1 MVQSSNMSQVKI
13 TIRPKSSWY
22 LLDLHELWMFR
33 ELFFIFAWRDIKV
46 RYKQTFV
53 GVGWVVFQPLVN
65 TVIFTI
71 FFGNFAKIPSGSLPY
86 PLFVLLGLIFWTFFS
101 TSLSH
106 AANSFIENTA
116 ILGKVYFPRE
126 ILPLSSIAVGMVD
139 FMVSTVL
146 FIIVAIFYHVQFSLA
161 FLAMVLIGLLITIIS
176 SSGLGL
182 LLASIN
188 VKYRD
193 VRYILPYFLQ
203 MMIFVTPVIYPL
215 GIMRPSFQTIVS
227 LNPMAG
233 VIDGLRS
240 SLVTGQIVNSSAL
253 TLAFVSSIGLF
264 LLGIIYFRKTQAF
277 FADLL

>member
-1 MVQSSNMSQVKI
+1 MSHVPVILIK
-13 TIRPKSSWY
+13 PKQHWY
-22 LLDLHELWMFR
+22 LVDLAELWSFR
-33 ELFFIFAWRDIKV
+33 ELFMIFAWRDVMV
-46 RYKQTFV
+46 RYKQTIV
-53 GVGWVVFQPLVN
+53 GVGWVIFQPLVN
-65 TVIFTI
+65 TIIFSI
-71 FFGNFAKIPSGSLPY
+71 FFGNFANVSSGALPY

-126 ILPLSSIAVGMVD
+126 ILPFSSIAVGFID
-139 FMVSTVL
+139 FSVSAVL
-146 FIIVAIFYHVQFSLA
+146 FVALALYYQVSFSFGF
-161 FLAMVLIGLLITIIS
+161 FLMVLIGLVITVIS
-176 SSGLGL
+176 SAGLGL

-215 GIMRPSFQTIVS
+215 SVMRPSLQRIVS

-233 VIDGLRS
+233 VIDGLRTA
-240 SLVTGQIVNSSAL
+240 LVTGEIQNLGSL
-253 TLAFVSSIGLF
+253 GMAFLSSIVLFVIGL
-264 LLGIIYFRKTQAF
+264 LYFRKTQAF

>member
-1 MVQSSNMSQVKI
+1 MSSLQTLHIKPQ
-13 TIRPKSSWY
+13 PKWY
-22 LLDLHELWMFR
+22 FIDFKELWHFR
-33 ELFFIFAWRDIKV
+33 ELFFIFAWRDVKV
-46 RYKQTFV
+46 RYKQTLV
-53 GVGWVVFQPLVN
+53 GVGWVIFQPLVN
-65 TVIFTI
+65 TFIFTI

-86 PLFVLLGLIFWTFFS
+86 PLFVLLGLIFWGFFS

-106 AANSFIENTA
+106 AANSFVENTA

-126 ILPLSSIAVGMVD
+126 ILPLSSIAVGGID
-139 FMVSTVL
+139 FVVS
-146 FIIVAIFYHVQFSLA
+146 FIMFFIVACFYRVHFSLA
-161 FLAMVLIGLLITIIS
+161 FAAMVVIGLLITIVA

-203 MMIFVTPVIYPL
+203 IMIFVTPVIYPL
-215 GIMRPSFQTIVS
+215 NIMRPAFQQIVL

-240 SLVTGQIVNSSAL
+240 ALSSGQIINPGGLFFALGSSLV
-253 TLAFVSSIGLF
+253 LF
-264 LLGIIYFRKTQAF
+264 FLSVLYFRKTQSF

>member
-1 MVQSSNMSQVKI
+1 MSQVIHIKP
-13 TIRPKSSWY
+13 RPKWY
-22 LLDLHELWMFR
+22 FLDFKELWQFR
-33 ELFFIFAWRDIKV
+33 ELFFIFAWRDVKV

-53 GVGWVVFQPLVN
+53 GVGWVVFQPLIN
-65 TVIFTI
+65 TVIFTV

-86 PLFVLLGLIFWTFFS
+86 PLFVLLGLIFWGFFS

-126 ILPLSSIAVGMVD
+126 ILPLSSIAVGLVD
-139 FMVSTVL
+139 FVVSFAMFFMVAL
-146 FIIVAIFYHVQFSLA
+146 FYRVHFSFA
-161 FLAMVLIGLLITIIS
+161 FLLMVLLGLLITIIA

-203 MMIFVTPVIYPL
+203 IMIFVTPIIYPL
-215 GIMRPSFQTIVS
+215 NIMRPSFQQIVL

-240 SLVTGQIVNSSAL
+240 ALSSGQITNPGNLLFAL
-253 TLAFVSSIGLF
+253 LTSLILFIVSV
-264 LLGIIYFRKTQAF
+264 IYFRKTQSF

>member
-1 MVQSSNMSQVKI
+1 MEH
-13 TIRPKSSWY
+13 KSVIHIKPRSKWY
-22 LLDLHELWMFR
+22 LLDLNELWNFR
-33 ELFFIFAWRDIKV
+33 ELFFIFAWRDIAV

-65 TVIFTI
+65 TFIFTI

-86 PLFVLLGLIFWTFFS
+86 PLFVLLGLIYWTFFS

-106 AANSFIENTA
+106 AANSFVENTA

-126 ILPLSSIAVGMVD
+126 ILPLSSIAVGFVD
-139 FMVSTVL
+139 FFVSAIL
-146 FIIVAIFYHVQFSLA
+146 FVVAAIFYHAQFSLA
-161 FLAMVLIGLLITIIS
+161 FILMVLIGLVITVIAS
-176 SSGLGL
+176 AGLGML
-182 LLASIN
+182 MASVN

-203 MMIFVTPVIYPL
+203 TMIFITPVIYPL
-215 GIMRPSFQTIVS
+215 AIMRPSFQMIVS

-233 VIDGLRS
+233 VIEELRY
-240 SLVTGQIVNSSAL
+240 
-253 TLAFVSSIGLF
+253 TLAHGQFGNPNGIAFAFLGSVVVF
-264 LLGIIYFRKTQAF
+264 LLGTIYFRKTQAF

>member
-1 MVQSSNMSQVKI
+1 MSTVA
-13 TIRPKSSWY
+13 TIHIKPQPKWY
-22 LLDLHELWMFR
+22 FMDLKELWHFR
-33 ELFFIFAWRDIKV
+33 ELFFIFAWRDVKV

-53 GVGWVVFQPLVN
+53 GVGWVIFQPLVN
-65 TVIFTI
+65 TFIFTI
-71 FFGNFAKIPSGSLPY
+71 FFGNFAKIPSGALPY
-86 PLFVLLGLIFWTFFS
+86 PLFVLLGLIFWGFFS

-126 ILPLSSIAVGMVD
+126 ILPLSSIAVGLID
-139 FMVSTVL
+139 FLVSFVMFFL
-146 FIIVAIFYHVQFSLA
+146 VAIFYKVHFSLA
-161 FLAMVLIGLLITIIS
+161 FTAMVLLGLLITMIA

-203 MMIFVTPVIYPL
+203 IMIFVTPVIYPL
-215 GIMRPSFQTIVS
+215 NIMRPSFQQIVS

-240 SLVTGQIVNSSAL
+240 ALSSGQITNPGSLLFAFSSSL
-253 TLAFVSSIGLF
+253 LLFVFSV
-264 LLGIIYFRKTQAF
+264 IYFRKTQSF